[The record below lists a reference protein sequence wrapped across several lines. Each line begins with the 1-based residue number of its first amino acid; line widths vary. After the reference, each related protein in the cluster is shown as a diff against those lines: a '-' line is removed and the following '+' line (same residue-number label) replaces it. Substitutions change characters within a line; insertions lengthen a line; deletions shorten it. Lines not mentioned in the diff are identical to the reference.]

1 MSDLVLKTLIAS
13 LFLIAAAGAFLTMMA
28 VFGRPEKAA
37 EAPRLRRIHRVLG
50 WTAIGLLAPLVY
62 FGLHF
67 VQEMGDGMS
76 TRAVFHLVLAESLVA
91 VLLIKVLIVKVFRG
105 LLKNATAL
113 GMAVFAL
120 VLVIYLVTAGFML
133 VHGFGG

>member
-1 MSDLVLKTLIAS
+1 MSDLIIKTLIAS

-37 EAPRLRRIHRVLG
+37 AAPKLRKLHRVLG
-50 WTAIGLLAPLVY
+50 WTSVVLLVPLVY
-62 FGLHF
+62 LGLSF
-67 VQEMGDGMS
+67 VKEMGDGMS
-76 TRAVFHLVLAESLVA
+76 TRAALHMVLAETLLA
-91 VLLIKVLIVKVFRG
+91 LVLLKVLIVKFFRG

-120 VLVIYLVTAGFML
+120 ALVVYLITAGVMI

>member
-1 MSDLVLKTLIAS
+1 MSDIVLKILIAS
-13 LFLIAAAGAFLTMMA
+13 LFVVAAAGAFLTMMA

-37 EAPRLRRIHRVLG
+37 AAPKLRKLHRVLG
-50 WTAIGLLAPLVY
+50 WTAVVLLMPLVY
-62 FGLHF
+62 LGLSF
-67 VQEMGDGMS
+67 VKEMGDGMS
-76 TRAVFHLVLAESLVA
+76 TRAVFHMVLAETLVA
-91 VLLIKVLIVKVFRG
+91 LVLLKVLIVKSYRG

-120 VLVIYLVTAGFML
+120 ALVIYLVTAGFML